1 MLFYRISPEFVQFA
15 LAKLLE
21 NEKFYE
27 TLTFDLLSS
36 QRTSSNSISPRRKQ
50 TIADRLSIHIR
61 KLLTRQI
68 ANQHQA
74 KRL

>member
-1 MLFYRISPEFVQFA
+1 MLFYRISLEFVQFA

-36 QRTSSNSISPRRKQ
+36 QRTSSNSISSRRKQ
-50 TIADRLSIHIR
+50 AIANRLSIHIR